1 MQSRLVRV
9 VLPAIVLIAGAG
21 MAAWSWHLAQRV
33 TALHQTADT
42 TFARVD
48 RLQEWLDAV
57 ADQELLYVSSGRVDR
72 QTMEATSSLL
82 RQIAS
87 DCAALAGGSL
97 SMRTSAVSAVNDVGT
112 ALAEIIGRTEAN
124 LRAGLDVTAADL
136 AFTETQPLRRS
147 LRQAIRAVRATE
159 AAALAE
165 ARSEGLT
172 QAWVGLGGVALL
184 LSGVLLV
191 GARTAIAGAQVLP
204 SDTPASIETA
214 PKEGRQSAAQSDDLL
229 GVADLCTRIGQLR
242 TESDL
247 PGLLERA
254 GVLLG
259 ASGLIVWMGAG
270 EELFAASGV
279 GYEPGQLGRL
289 GPIPREA
296 ANATATAWRTGVL
309 QTVASD
315 GATRAA
321 LAAPLHGSTGCIG
334 VLALELD
341 AGREHDGATRACAR
355 LIAAQ
360 LGTVLAPGPAASSE
374 PPADVLPFERSARA

>member
-1 MQSRLVRV
+1 MQSRFVRV
-9 VLPAIVLIAGAG
+9 VLPAIVLVAGAG

-33 TALHQTADT
+33 AALHQTGDL

-57 ADQELLYVSSGRVDR
+57 SDQELLYVSSGRADR
-72 QTMEATSSLL
+72 QTLDAASSLL

-87 DCAALAGGSL
+87 DCAALATGSL
-97 SMRTSAVSAVNDVGT
+97 SMATPAVVAVNDVGT
-112 ALAEIIGRTEAN
+112 ALAEIVGRTEAN

-136 AFTETQPLRRS
+136 AFTETQQLRRS
-147 LRQAIRAVRATE
+147 LRQQIRAVRAAE
-159 AAALAE
+159 VAALAE

-172 QAWVGLGGVALL
+172 QVWIGLGGVALL
-184 LSGVLLV
+184 LMGVLLV
-191 GARTAIAGAQVLP
+191 GARTATAAPAAEEP
-204 SDTPASIETA
+204 SAETS
-214 PKEGRQSAAQSDDLL
+214 PPFEEVRQPPQSDDLQ

-242 TESDL
+242 AEVEL

-279 GYEPGQLGRL
+279 GYEPRQLARL

-296 ANATATAWRTGVL
+296 ANATATAWRTGTL
-309 QTVASD
+309 QTVAGD
-315 GATRAA
+315 AATRAA
-321 LAAPLHGSTGCIG
+321 LVVPLNGSTGCIG

-341 AGREHDGATRACAR
+341 AGREDDSPTRARAR

-360 LGTVLAPGPAASSE
+360 LGAVLAPGPAASAASAAE
-374 PPADVLPFERSARA
+374 VLSFERSAHA